1 MGTGDVVLLYVLWFI
16 LAFGLAVF
24 IFKKAS

>member
-16 LAFGLAVF
+16 LAFGLAMF
-24 IFKKAS
+24 ILKKAS